1 MYINVYVDPDCDYSV
16 YLKKPLKFLH
26 AIAIQCTSLNYD
38 FVIILNKQ
46 SYQY

>member
-1 MYINVYVDPDCDYSV
+1 MYINVYVDPGCDYFV
-16 YLKKPLKFLH
+16 YPKKSLRFLH

-38 FVIILNKQ
+38 FVIILNGQ